1 MITFIDEEKETG
13 NGIDWIEIDSQH
25 SDICTISVG
34 NVEFD
39 GDGQATTNY
48 ASFALIGFD
57 IFRLSK
63 FIQTSTLGDA
73 LILEWCSD
81 DEKHSQVLSVVDFK
95 EKFKVAVTEGE
106 NDEEGKFVESYSYDV
121 ERARFVQAV
130 EEMHNLYGSIQ
141 KEQAERKRQSDDN

>member
-25 SDICTISVG
+25 SGLCSISVG
-34 NVEFD
+34 KVDFD
-39 GDGQATTNY
+39 GDGQATTSY
-48 ASFALIGFD
+48 ATYALIGFD
-57 IFRLSK
+57 IVKLST
-63 FIQTSTLGDA
+63 FVQHSTLGDA

-81 DEKHSQVLSVVDFK
+81 DEKYSQVLSVVDFK

-121 ERARFVQAV
+121 ERERFVQAV

-141 KEQAERKRQSDDN
+141 KEQEERKRQSDDN